1 MEFLTVLIVGG
12 IILVMLLAAL
22 SSKSNKDSGTMTF
35 DAVFK
40 NRVGQD
46 PTSYV
51 ISKLTSGSDLGA
63 IRYLFDIIAAEVEV
77 KSKCKSPGFDFYYAK
92 AIRKQPTQVHEK
104 VKPQIEITKEFAASQ
119 LIGKSRFLQS
129 YGDLLISLA
138 ENKEFIKFVMALQK
152 ELAGREVTDTRAA
165 NRRIADYFYINK
177 ANERFSEVQEIVKGV
192 VAYGK
197 QASAHISIYYAMFLY
212 QK

>member
-35 DAVFK
+35 DAAFK

-92 AIRKQPTQVHEK
+92 AIRNQPTQVQEK

-129 YGDLLISLA
+129 YGDLLKSLA

-165 NRRIADYFYINK
+165 NRRIADYFYTNK

-197 QASAHISIYYAMFLY
+197 QASAHISIYYAMFLH